1 MKIIINTGLVDA
13 DAELQ
18 LQQTAQAAQAAEGF
32 DQSAY
37 VSLLLTDDA
46 GIREVNLQMRSIDQ
60 PTDVLSFPSISY
72 PAGHTLKASQHLLE
86 REWDPQENAYFL
98 GDIMISVPQARQQA
112 QAFGHPYERELCY
125 LLVHGLFHLFGY
137 DHLKAEDKAMMR
149 IKEETALAMAG
160 QSLVSD
166 ESLLDQARQAMLT
179 AYAPYSHFRVGAC
192 LLAQDGRT
200 FTGCNIENASYGL
213 TNCGERT
220 AVFKAVSQ
228 GANAFT
234 TLAIAAQDYPPWP
247 CGACRQVL
255 SEFCSDLRILI
266 TWGVNQVEETTLKAL
281 LPHSFSPS
289 NGVQDVLG
297 KEQND

>member
-1 MKIIINTGLVDA
+1 MKILMNSGLVDA
-13 DAELQ
+13 DTALQ
-18 LQQTAQAAQAAEGF
+18 LQQTAQAAQVAEGF
-32 DQSAY
+32 DQISY
-37 VSLLLTDDA
+37 VSLFLTDDA
-46 GIREVNLQMRSIDQ
+46 GIRDVNLQMRSIDQ
-60 PTDVLSFPSISY
+60 PTDVLSFPTITY
-72 PAGHTLKASQHLLE
+72 PCGYTLSASQHLLE

-98 GDIMISVPQARQQA
+98 GDIVISLPQARQQA
-112 QAFGHPYERELCY
+112 LAYGHPYARELCY

-137 DHLKAEDKAMMR
+137 DHLKPEDKGMMR
-149 IKEETALAMAG
+149 AKEETALAMAG

-179 AYAPYSHFRVGAC
+179 AYAPYSHFLVGAC

-200 FTGCNIENASYGL
+200 FTGCNIENASYSL
-213 TNCGERT
+213 TNCAERT

-228 GANAFT
+228 GAGAFS
-234 TLAIAAQDYPPWP
+234 TLAVAARDYPPWP

-255 SEFCSDLRILI
+255 SEFCPDLRILI
-266 TWGVNQVEETTLKAL
+266 TWGDNQVEETTLKTL

-289 NGVQDVLG
+289 NGVQDALG